1 MKWVEKLFYK
11 ILIFVLRDDVKY
23 NLLVIGSDKD
33 SQVLFHYHRQFS
45 EVRTLEL
52 LAKLV
57 DVVCS
62 LGGLN
67 RNPQPL
73 AMASCSS
80 SILVGVSAS
89 VPVIAP
95 EVVLVAS
102 PSFAADLNR
111 NCDGKIGDTRPFGEL
126 SIAMASTPDVVPIF
140 EQDGALD
147 GVKDVLLEDY
157 DDDDVESATIAD
169 DRDDDIARS
178 NPVDKEEVI
187 LSVKTYSIQRGVEY
201 KVLESDY
208 PKYYGK
214 CKEFDNGCTW
224 LIRIS
229 LCQRRGIWEVK

>member
-1 MKWVEKLFYK
+1 MNLLSIFLKPSTSFTEFQNTIIQKLRMQGMKWVEKLFYK

-111 NCDGKIGDTRPFGEL
+111 NCDGKIG
-126 SIAMASTPDVVPIF
+126 TPDVVPIF

-178 NPVDKEEVI
+178 NPVGG
-187 LSVKTYSIQRGVEY
+187 RGTA
-201 KVLESDY
+201 SSGTQQY
-208 PKYYGK
+208 PRA
-214 CKEFDNGCTW
+214 FQ
-224 LIRIS
+224 L
-229 LCQRRGIWEVK
+229 

>member
-1 MKWVEKLFYK
+1 MNLLSIFLKPSTSFTEFQNTIIQKLRMQGMKWVEKLFYK

-178 NPVDKEEVI
+178 NPVGG
-187 LSVKTYSIQRGVEY
+187 RGTA
-201 KVLESDY
+201 SSGTQQY
-208 PKYYGK
+208 PRA
-214 CKEFDNGCTW
+214 FQ
-224 LIRIS
+224 L
-229 LCQRRGIWEVK
+229 

>member
-1 MKWVEKLFYK
+1 MNLLSIFLKPSTSFTEFQNTIIQKLRMQGMKWVEKLFYK

-23 NLLVIGSDKD
+23 NLLVIGSDK
-33 SQVLFHYHRQFS
+33 
-45 EVRTLEL
+45 
-52 LAKLV
+52 

-126 SIAMASTPDVVPIF
+126 SI
-140 EQDGALD
+140 DGALD

-178 NPVDKEEVI
+178 NPVGG
-187 LSVKTYSIQRGVEY
+187 RGTA
-201 KVLESDY
+201 SSGTQQY
-208 PKYYGK
+208 PRA
-214 CKEFDNGCTW
+214 FQ
-224 LIRIS
+224 L
-229 LCQRRGIWEVK
+229 

>member
-1 MKWVEKLFYK
+1 MNLLSIFLKPSTSFTEFQNTIIQKLRMQGMKWVEKLFYK

-111 NCDGKIGDTRPFGEL
+111 NCDGKIGDTRPF
-126 SIAMASTPDVVPIF
+126 
-140 EQDGALD
+140 
-147 GVKDVLLEDY
+147 DVLLEDY

-178 NPVDKEEVI
+178 NPVGG
-187 LSVKTYSIQRGVEY
+187 RGTA
-201 KVLESDY
+201 SSGTQQY
-208 PKYYGK
+208 PRA
-214 CKEFDNGCTW
+214 FQ
-224 LIRIS
+224 L
-229 LCQRRGIWEVK
+229 